1 MDSRGRAAPA
11 WVSGRR
17 PPHPSSPSGTE
28 SSGQGSSAAL
38 GIRRRL
44 CTGEDVA
51 GVMRLSLPV
60 HTVVMLRPPRTESR
74 RTQLERTDS
83 FYSQTFTC
91 GVWRTHHVRE
101 LS

>member
-28 SSGQGSSAAL
+28 SSGQGSPAAL

-60 HTVVMLRPPRTESR
+60 HTVVTLRPPEDGETAHSAREDG
-74 RTQLERTDS
+74 QLLQPDV
-83 FYSQTFTC
+83 Y
-91 GVWRTHHVRE
+91 VWRLAYTPRA
-101 LS
+101 